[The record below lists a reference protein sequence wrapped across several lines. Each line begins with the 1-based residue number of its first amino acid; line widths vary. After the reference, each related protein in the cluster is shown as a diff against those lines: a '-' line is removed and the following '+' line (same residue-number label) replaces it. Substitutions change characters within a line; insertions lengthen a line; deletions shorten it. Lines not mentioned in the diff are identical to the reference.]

1 MLSVVVPII
10 LYMTTLSLA
19 EARADFSKIV
29 GLAEATHERF
39 EITKNGQRAA
49 VVLGVD
55 DYDSIMETL
64 EILSDSKLMSD
75 IKEGVADLRS
85 GESYSM
91 DQVLQELRKAG
102 RIK

>member
-1 MLSVVVPII
+1 MLVPII

-29 GLAEATHERF
+29 GLAESTHERF

-49 VVLGVD
+49 VMLGVD

-64 EILSDSKLMSD
+64 EILSDTKLMSA
-75 IKEGVADLRS
+75 IRQGIADLRS
-85 GESYSM
+85 GQSYPM
-91 DQVLQELRKAG
+91 EQVIQELRSAG

>member
-1 MLSVVVPII
+1 MSGLVPII

-29 GLAEATHERF
+29 GLAESTHERF

-49 VVLGVD
+49 VVLGAD
-55 DYDSIMETL
+55 DYDAIIETL
-64 EILSDSKLMSD
+64 EILADDGLMAD
-75 IKEGVADLRS
+75 IKQGVQDLRA
-85 GESYSM
+85 GRSYSM
-91 DQVLQELRKAG
+91 EEVTKELREAR